1 MKHQQQILHVF
12 QTIFK
17 KTERE
22 REMNLMSDK
31 VY

>member
-12 QTIFK
+12 QTILK
-17 KTERE
+17 KNERE

>member
-12 QTIFK
+12 QTILK
-17 KTERE
+17 KKQRE